1 MDMKKNRVGL
11 GTFPLASVFSPI
23 TPENAKDIVRSFIDK
38 GGYYIDTAPMYGFG
52 EVENLLGEVLKDYPR
67 EKFYIATKCGYID
80 VEGKTFQTIQKSGKY
95 DDVIRE
101 CEHSLK
107 RLKVD
112 YIDLYFMHSP
122 DPNTPIEETM
132 RALIKLQEQGKIKE
146 IGTSNVN
153 LTELKEYNKSGKI
166 KFIQN
171 RFSLLNRSIEKEL
184 EGYMVDNEIKL
195 VPYQVIDRGQLT
207 GKAYEGVE
215 NLKKGDLRVGRSDW
229 LPEKLDV
236 IGDWVK
242 TSLSPIAKRLGITLG
257 QLSIAW
263 ALHQKFMGFVIVGVT
278 NPEYIEINLKANQIK
293 LDKND
298 LEEIDNAYSELEKI
312 VEEKFNQSLRE
323 FRGLNEKYY

>member
-1 MDMKKNRVGL
+1 MKIKNHVGL
-11 GTFPLASVFSPI
+11 GTFPLANVFSPI
-23 TPENAKDIVRSFIDK
+23 TLEEAKGIVRSFLDK

-52 EVENLLGEVLKDYPR
+52 EVENLLGEVLKDYSR
-67 EKFYIATKCGYID
+67 DQFYIATKCGYID
-80 VEGKTFQTIQKSGKY
+80 VEGKTFQTIQKSGRH

-101 CEHSLK
+101 CERSLK
-107 RLKVD
+107 RLEVD

-153 LTELKEYNKSGKI
+153 LAELKEYNKSGKI

-171 RFSLLNRSIEKEL
+171 RFSLLNRSVDGEL
-184 EGYMVDNEIKL
+184 EKYMVNDDIKL

-207 GKAYEGVE
+207 GKVYEGVE
-215 NLKKGDLRVGRSDW
+215 NLQDGDLRVGRSDW

-236 IGDWVK
+236 IGNWVK
-242 TSLSPIAKRLGITLG
+242 TSLSPTAKRLGITLG

-278 NPEYIEINLKANQIK
+278 NPEYIEINLKANEIK
-293 LDKND
+293 LTKSD
-298 LEEIDNAYSELEKI
+298 LEEIDTAYRKLAEMIK
-312 VEEKFNQSLRE
+312 EKFGQSLRE